1 MSMEEI
7 YEEILGI
14 KELQV
19 NQVIVSS
26 QQIEVYC
33 GLKLAESYCPCCL
46 KKCHFVKQRYTRK
59 VRDLS
64 ISGKEVYLHLTTRQF
79 VCKSCNRHF
88 YERLNFIDSKESVTI
103 RYAQRLYDLC
113 QGIEL
118 QYVVVR
124 ENLCWQTVNRIF
136 QTYANKALSE
146 NRSFEKVRRLGID
159 EIALKKG
166 HKNYVAVLVD
176 LDNGQILDML
186 EDRSK
191 EHIIKYFRQKGEVF
205 CAQIEL
211 FCSDLWEGYLN
222 AAKEVFPSA
231 RLVADRFHFFTYLQK
246 AVDNTRKYLRRKY
259 KDQPALKDI
268 KWLLLKNPQQLT
280 PKQKQQLQEL
290 FACPDYGLLKMSYE
304 ARNEFRD
311 ILEQDLNRDQAETSI
326 QTWLDKLGVNR
337 FMNDFVKFYTT
348 WKSYVLNYFH
358 GRYTTGII
366 EGINNKIKSIKRR
379 AYGFSNFDNFKA
391 RVQTAFCF

>member
-1 MSMEEI
+1 MEEV
-7 YEEILGI
+7 YEELLGI

-19 NQVIVSS
+19 NQVIVSA
-26 QQIEVYC
+26 QQIEVY
-33 GLKLAESYCPCCL
+33 GESKLAEAHCPCCL
-46 KKCHFVKQRYTRK
+46 KKCYFVKQTYTRK

-64 ISGKEVYLHLTTRQF
+64 ISGKVVYLYLTTRQY
-79 VCKSCNRHF
+79 VCKDCNRHF
-88 YERLNFIDSKESVTI
+88 YEQFSFVDKKESVTI

-136 QTYANKALSE
+136 QAYASKQVSQSKA
-146 NRSFEKVRRLGID
+146 FEKARRIGMD

-166 HKNYVAVLVD
+166 HQNYVAVVVD
-176 LDNGQILDML
+176 LDKGHILDLL

-191 EHIIKYFRQKGEVF
+191 AYLIKYFKGKGEAF

-211 FCSDLWEGYLN
+211 FCSDMWEGYLN
-222 AAKEVFPSA
+222 AAKEVFPNA
-231 RLVADRFHFFTYLQK
+231 TLVADRFHFFTHLQK
-246 AVDNTRKYLRRKY
+246 AVDNARKYLRRKY
-259 KDQPALKDI
+259 KDQPGLKNI

-280 PKQKQQLQEL
+280 QTEREQLQVL
-290 FACPDYGLLKMSYE
+290 FACPANSLLKASYE
-304 ARNEFRD
+304 AKNEFRD
-311 ILEQDLNRDQAETSI
+311 ILEQDLSKAQAEPKMQAWLEKI
-326 QTWLDKLGVNR
+326 QANR

-348 WKSYVLNYFH
+348 WKNYILNYFE
-358 GRYTTGII
+358 GRYTTGLI

-379 AYGFSNFDNFKA
+379 AFGFSNFDNFKA